1 MINILKSIFFL
12 EIMIVLLDF
21 KRPEEGF
28 FKQESFKMN
37 TFEWEISGKNPTL

>member
-12 EIMIVLLDF
+12 EIMIVLPDF

-37 TFEWEISGKNPTL
+37 TFEWEISEKNPTL